1 MAMNEKACNHCG
13 KMVREDQSSCPYC
26 GSPSPFPQNQGM
38 TAVQKKF
45 ILFFLAT
52 IVLCIILI
60 LWFPR

>member
-26 GSPSPFPQNQGM
+26 SSPSPFPQNRGM
-38 TAVQKKF
+38 TVVQKKF
-45 ILFFLAT
+45 ILFFVAT